1 MFQSVVPQKHVKRVN
16 QNPIQLVIQ
25 KLPIF
30 SAAMNQ
36 LEVPEGGIRSAL
48 TKNHPFVRCYQDD
61 CYLDVGYP
69 KTYNQKR
76 EQEKPKPGQDAGE
89 EDGPDEASC
98 SASCLFSYVFFEMK
112 LKIDRKSIQSF
123 SPPPENSCVYPPNL
137 LRTPRHPIISCFQGL
152 TLVSYARNHRFGH
165 LYRW

>member
-36 LEVPEGGIRSAL
+36 LEVFEGGIRSAL

-123 SPPPENSCVYPPNL
+123 SPPPKIHVF
-137 LRTPRHPIISCFQGL
+137 TPQICWELPGIP
-152 TLVSYARNHRFGH
+152 
-165 LYRW
+165 